1 MSEQGPWRVRAIVPS
16 RPVLA
21 GLAANAL
28 IILVAACG
36 SPTVSVS
43 PPSVAPSGAIGA
55 PATSGPVTDP
65 PPATSGPASS
75 GPATDP
81 PPAISGSI
89 APIVVDPTLLAVLPA
104 QVDGVALASAP
115 SAATEM
121 ITDAGLASSAS
132 GVAVAVAATGTA
144 TTDDFASV
152 TVVRLRP
159 GIFSEP
165 FFAEWRRSYDEAGC
179 APAGGVAGHARQVI
193 GARTVEVTT
202 CAGGARILHVHLP
215 GDVLVS
221 IIAVGDR
228 RLGDLVMTGL
238 RE

>member
-1 MSEQGPWRVRAIVPS
+1 MFEGGPRRDPAG
-16 RPVLA
+16 RVLA
-21 GLAANAL
+21 GLGAIAL
-28 IILVAACG
+28 VLSLAACAT
-36 SPTVSVS
+36 PTVSMS
-43 PPSVAPSGAIGA
+43 PPAPVPSGAIGG

-65 PPATSGPASS
+65 PPATSGRS
-75 GPATDP
+75 
-81 PPAISGSI
+81 
-89 APIVVDPTLLAVLPA
+89 APIVVDPTLLAILPA
-104 QVDGVALASAP
+104 QVDGVALAPVS

-159 GIFSEP
+159 GIFTEP
-165 FFAEWRRSYDEAGC
+165 FFADWRRSYDEAGC
-179 APAGGVAGHARQVI
+179 TPAGGVAGHARQVI

-228 RLGDLVMTGL
+228 RLGDLVIAGL